1 MAEWHFAQI
10 DPSEELS
17 QLHFFSMKKR
27 QPDGDVD
34 FVITVREYIERNQQF
49 MKFYAV
55 AGKPVNQGVAPF
67 VPFGW
72 GETLLGALSE
82 CLKSIRDYPYGDDIS
97 RHTSS

>member
-1 MAEWHFAQI
+1 MREWHFAQN
-10 DPSEELS
+10 DESEELS
-17 QLHFFSMKKR
+17 QLHFFSMKKC

-55 AGKPVNQGVAPF
+55 ADKPVNQGVAPF

-72 GETLLGALSE
+72 GETLLAALSE
-82 CLKSIRDYPYGDDIS
+82 CMKSIRNYPYVAEPC
-97 RHTSS
+97 SSDN